1 MELIKRRNFVGK
13 KKICFLGFSLFSIGG
28 AQRVTLSLANDLCK
42 EYETHVISI
51 CEIENKNNYFVD
63 EKVKIKSFGLSNN
76 AQAREALK
84 LFFKLKNYINENK
97 IDVLFIAGSLPIPV
111 ISILR
116 PFINAKIVFCDHEN
130 LAGRDKKS
138 IIFRKIACIVSDKVV
153 VLTDETMKDYKE
165 KIGNYKNKFVQI
177 YNSIDDTLLEKNIV
191 CDINSKRILS
201 VGRLSKEKGFDL
213 AIDVAK
219 KVFLAH
225 PDWQW
230 DIYGDGP
237 EKEEILKK
245 IVLNNLENNVFLKGS
260 DPNVIEKYKNY
271 SIFILPSYREGFAV
285 VLTEAK
291 LNGLPA
297 VSFDCS
303 SGPAEIISDSTDG
316 FLIPCYNTEIMAEKI
331 CALIENPSLRK
342 NFSEHS
348 KDNLFKF
355 SKKVI
360 IKKWINLIENI

>member
-1 MELIKRRNFVGK
+1 MESVNRRNFVGK

-42 EYETHVISI
+42 EYETHVISL
-51 CEIENKNNYFVD
+51 CEIENRNNYFVD
-63 EKVKIKSFGLSNN
+63 EKVKIKSFGLPNS

-84 LFFKLKNYINENK
+84 LFFKLKSYINKNK

-111 ISILR
+111 VSILR
-116 PFINAKIVFCDHEN
+116 PFINAKVVFCDHEN
-130 LAGRDKKS
+130 LAERDKKS
-138 IIFRKIACIVSDKVV
+138 IIFRKIACIISDKVV

-165 KIGNYKNKFVQI
+165 KIGDYKNKFVQI
-177 YNSIDDTLLEKNIV
+177 YNSIDDSLLEKNIV
-191 CDINSKRILS
+191 CDVNSKKILS

-213 AIDVAK
+213 AIEAAR
-219 KVFLAH
+219 KVFSVH
-225 PDWQW
+225 PDWCW

-245 IVLNNLENNVFLKGS
+245 IALNNLQKNVFLKGS
-260 DPNVIEKYKNY
+260 DPNVIEKYKDY
-271 SIFILPSYREGFAV
+271 SIFVLPSYREGFAV

-291 LNGLPA
+291 LNGLPT
-297 VSFDCS
+297 VGFDCS
-303 SGPAEIISDSTDG
+303 SGPAEIISNCIDG
-316 FLIPCYNTEIMAEKI
+316 FLVPCYDTKIMAEKI
-331 CALIENPSLRK
+331 CSLIANPLLRK

-360 IKKWINLIENI
+360 IKKWIELIENI

>member
-1 MELIKRRNFVGK
+1 MK

-28 AQRVTLSLANDLCK
+28 AQRVTISLANDLCK
-42 EYETHVISI
+42 EYETHLVSI
-51 CEIENKNNYFVD
+51 CEIENKNNYFIDKEV
-63 EKVKIKSFGLSNN
+63 KVKSFGLPNN

-84 LFFKLKNYINENK
+84 LFFKLKKYINENK

-111 ISILR
+111 VSILR
-116 PFINAKIVFCDHEN
+116 PFINAKVVFCDHEN
-130 LAGRDKKS
+130 LSGRDKKS
-138 IIFRKIACIVSDKVV
+138 IIFRKIACIISNKVV
-153 VLTDETMKDYKE
+153 VLTNETMKDYKE
-165 KIGNYKNKFVQI
+165 KIGNYKNKFIQI
-177 YNSIDDTLLEKNIV
+177 YNSIDDSFLEKNIV
-191 CDINSKRILS
+191 CDINSKKILS

-219 KVFLAH
+219 KVFSNY

-245 IVLNNLENNVFLKGS
+245 IRCDGLESNVFLKGS
-260 DPNVIEKYKNY
+260 DPEVIKKYKDY
-271 SIFILPSYREGFAV
+271 SIFVLPSYREGFAV

-291 LNGLPA
+291 LNGLPV

-303 SGPAEIISDSTDG
+303 SGPSEIVTNGFDG
-316 FLIPCYNTEIMAEKI
+316 FLVPCYDTEIMAKKI
-331 CALIENPSLRK
+331 CDLIENPLLRK

-348 KDNLFKF
+348 KDNLSKF
-355 SKKVI
+355 SKKII
-360 IKKWINLIENI
+360 IKKWINLIESI